1 MNYGRRPLLALM
13 ATLVAT
19 SLLPLDLYAQQVQR
33 NLARESVVEEIK
45 KRGAIEIGVSLFRPW
60 SMRDK
65 NGELIGFDIDV
76 GRKLAEDMGVDA
88 EFVVTPAD
96 TLIPSLIAGKFD
108 VMISSISITIP
119 RNLTINFTQPYAYS
133 GMSLLTN
140 KKQTDG
146 FALED
151 FNSSEITFSARRG
164 ASPAVVIAEEFPEA
178 KLVLFDDDGAAFQ
191 EVVNGN
197 AQATMYLG
205 ATPGDSMEAYAD
217 AIHYPFEDILFGESS
232 DAIGMRKGD
241 PDALNLFNN
250 WVYLHTRS
258 GWLKKRNDYWFRS
271 ADWLD
276 QVVQ

>member
-1 MNYGRRPLLALM
+1 MKRRQIHLFIILA
-13 ATLVAT
+13 VAA
-19 SLLPLDLYAQQVQR
+19 SWLPAQLNAQQVQR
-33 NLARESVVEEIK
+33 GLARESVVEEIK
-45 KRGAIEIGVSLFRPW
+45 RRGAIEIGVSLFRPW

-76 GRKLAEDMGVDA
+76 GRKLAEEMGVEA
-88 EFVVTPAD
+88 EFVTTPVDA
-96 TLIPSLIAGKFD
+96 LIPSLIAGKFD
-108 VMISSISITIP
+108 VMISSISITVQ
-119 RNLTINFTQPYAYS
+119 RNLTIYFTQPYAFS

-140 KKQTDG
+140 KKQTEG
-146 FALED
+146 YSLED
-151 FNSSEITFSARRG
+151 FNSPDVTFSARRG
-164 ASPAVVIAEEFPEA
+164 ASPATVIAEEFPQA

-197 AQATMYLG
+197 AQATMFLG

-217 AIHYPFEDILFGESS
+217 VIHYPFEDLLFGESS
-232 DAIGMRKGD
+232 DSIGLRKGD

-250 WVYLHTRS
+250 WIYLNTRN

>member
-1 MNYGRRPLLALM
+1 MNLGRRLFSIVMTIAVAAA
-13 ATLVAT
+13 ATQA
-19 SLLPLDLYAQQVQR
+19 SAQQTQQR
-33 NLARESVVEEIK
+33 LASESVIEEIK
-45 KRGAIEIGVSLFRPW
+45 KRGAIEIGASLFRPW

-76 GRKLAEDMGVDA
+76 GRKLAQDMGVDA

-96 TLIPSLIAGKFD
+96 GLIPSLIAGKFD

-119 RNLTINFTQPYAYS
+119 RNLTINFTQPYAFS

-140 KKQTDG
+140 KTLTGG
-146 FALED
+146 FELDD
-151 FNSSEITFSARRG
+151 FDASDITFSARRG

-178 KLVLFDDDGAAFQ
+178 QLVLFDDDGAAFQ

-197 AQATMYLG
+197 AHATMFLG
-205 ATPGDSMEAYAD
+205 ASPGDSLEAYAD
-217 AIHYPFEDILFGESS
+217 VIHYPFPDLLFGESS
-232 DAIGMRKGD
+232 DSIGLRKGD

-250 WVYLHTRS
+250 WIYLHTRS
-258 GWLKKRNDYWFRS
+258 GWLQERNDYWFRS